1 MTPDLKGNVLRW
13 AAKGWI
19 PARWVVPGLP
29 SARTLPARKGR
40 LHLEIVSH
48 CWQYAHLLVYQL
60 SSLVAHPPEGL
71 DVTMTVFHAPG
82 DDETRDL
89 LDFFGKQDL
98 PAVTWNWCCLPREKL
113 FRRAIGRN
121 LAALETR
128 ADWIWFTDCDLF
140 FGKGC
145 LDGLAGA
152 LQSVREPLV
161 FPRQEWC
168 TDLLPSDAPALQEGR
183 TRPRVL
189 PPPSVEFK
197 PHPRTRATGPLQITH
212 GDAAR
217 RFGYCNNLPYY
228 QQPAS
233 RWCKAHEDRAFRW
246 LLGSQGKALEVP
258 GVHRIRHLNKGRYH
272 GNTFKTAL
280 RKRIRQLAL
289 RVKESKPSAG
299 SAPWQR

>member
-1 MTPDLKGNVLRW
+1 MKPDLKGSLLRG

-29 SARTLPARKGR
+29 PAQPLPAKTGR

-60 SSLVAHPPEGL
+60 SSLVNDPPADL
-71 DVTMTVFHAPG
+71 DVTMTVFHAQE
-82 DDETRDL
+82 DEETRAL
-89 LDFFGKQDL
+89 LAFFAGIDL
-98 PAVTWNWCCLPREKL
+98 PSVTWNGRCLSREKL

-121 LAALETR
+121 LAARETR

-140 FGKGC
+140 FGADC
-145 LDGLAGA
+145 LNRLAGA
-152 LQSVREPLV
+152 LQSVRAPLV
-161 FPRQEWC
+161 FPCREWC
-168 TDLLPSDAPALQEGR
+168 TDLLPPEAPALQQGR
-183 TRPRVL
+183 NGPQVL
-189 PPPSVEFK
+189 PPPAVEFK
-197 PHPRTRATGPLQITH
+197 PHTPTRATGPLQITH
-212 GDAAR
+212 GEVAR
-217 RFGYCNNLPYY
+217 RFGYCNNLSYY

-246 LLGSQGKALEVP
+246 LLGSQGTALDVP
-258 GVHRIRHLNKGRYH
+258 GVHRIRHLDKGRYH

-289 RVKESKPSAG
+289 KVKEPKH
-299 SAPWQR
+299 